1 MNDKRLIDLY
11 YLYGKINYGISYYQL
26 INNEKELTYENLKQ
40 EIESLFNL
48 NSCENDFQIVK
59 KK

>member
-11 YLYGKINYGISYYQL
+11 YLYGKINYGIAYYQL

>member
-1 MNDKRLIDLY
+1 MNDKRLIDSY
-11 YLYGKINYGISYYQL
+11 YLYGKINYGIAYYQL

-59 KK
+59 RK

>member
-11 YLYGKINYGISYYQL
+11 YLYGKINYGIAYYQL
-26 INNEKELTYENLKQ
+26 INNEKKLTYENLKQ

-59 KK
+59 RK